1 MNIFITGATG
11 YIGAELTKAL
21 TRSGH
26 IVHALIRD
34 AKKQSSIEHPNIKFF
49 EGNILDNESLKKGM
63 ENCEAVFHLAAY
75 ARVWAKDPEVYFKVN
90 VEGTKNVLE
99 TALKLGV
106 KKLVYTS
113 TAGVIGPSYQKAS
126 TEESLRKVDF
136 FNEYESSKS
145 ISENLIYAYLL
156 KGLDTVV
163 VYPSRVYGPGLMS
176 DSNAVT
182 KLIEQYI
189 KGKWRLIP
197 GDGSRTGSYA
207 YIKDVIEGHVQALL
221 KANPGKRYILG
232 GENVAYNQ
240 LFDIIKKVSGKN
252 HKLIKVP
259 VPAMQAFGHMQMIKK
274 SITGK
279 PPLLTPAWIK
289 KYEFDWSL
297 DSGKAIEELDYKITP
312 IEEGVSKTIEWL
324 KDQNRINGK

>member
-21 TRSGH
+21 AKEGH
-26 IVHALIRD
+26 VIHALIRD
-34 AKKQSSIEHPNIKFF
+34 AKKQSAFEHPNIKLF
-49 EGNILDNESLKKGM
+49 EGNILDNESLRKGM

-75 ARVWAKDPEVYFKVN
+75 ARVWAKDPETYFKVN

-99 TALKLGV
+99 AALNLGV

-113 TAGVIGPSYQKAS
+113 TAGVIGPSYEKAS
-126 TEESLRKVDF
+126 TEESVRKVDF

-163 VYPSRVYGPGLMS
+163 VFPSRVYGPGSMS

-182 KLIEQYI
+182 RLIERYI

-197 GDGSRTGSYA
+197 GDGTKTGSYT
-207 YIKDVIEGHVQALL
+207 YINDVVTGHIQALY
-221 KANPGKRYILG
+221 KANPGRRYILG
-232 GENVAYNQ
+232 GENVSYNQ
-240 LFDIIKKVSGKN
+240 LFDIIKNVSGKN

-259 VPAMQAFGHMQMIKK
+259 VPAMQVFGHLQMIKK

-279 PPLLTPAWIK
+279 PPLLTPAWIR
-289 KYEFDWSL
+289 KYEYDWSL
-297 DSGKAIEELDYKITP
+297 SSAKAIKELEYKITP
-312 IEEGVSKTIEWL
+312 IEDGVNKTIEWL
-324 KDQNRINGK
+324 KDQK